1 MTSPTGG
8 RNGKRQVFADTF
20 ASGPKFLAAGIHAA
34 GSHPE
39 NVGEADEN
47 VGMVDGAIER
57 RAQISSRLNILTRHG
72 AICQYQDCRWPNYL
86 KINDADCRAT
96 GVRQTSQAAFRKQK
110 CKETSNE
117 TSVVFFLFSLR
128 ENGVLCL
135 DKESKV
141 IIEKTTGGKQHP
153 NAYLQE

>member
-34 GSHPE
+34 GIHPE
-39 NVGEADEN
+39 NVREVDEN

-57 RAQISSRLNILTRHG
+57 RAQIASRLNILTRHG

-86 KINDADCRAT
+86 EINDADCRAT

-110 CKETSNE
+110 CKTSSE
-117 TSVVFFLFSLR
+117 TSVAAFFLFNLR
-128 ENGVLCL
+128 ENGGLCL
-135 DKESKV
+135 DKEREGFFFYISN
-141 IIEKTTGGKQHP
+141 H
-153 NAYLQE
+153 